1 MLEANRTVT
10 LAKSV
15 NCANQCL
22 RSRQGKMAENLVET
36 HFRFPVIELLSFVG
50 VILVTVTAV

>member
-1 MLEANRTVT
+1 MEVT
-10 LAKSV
+10 PAKSV

-36 HFRFPVIELLSFVG
+36 HFRFPVIELLSFEG